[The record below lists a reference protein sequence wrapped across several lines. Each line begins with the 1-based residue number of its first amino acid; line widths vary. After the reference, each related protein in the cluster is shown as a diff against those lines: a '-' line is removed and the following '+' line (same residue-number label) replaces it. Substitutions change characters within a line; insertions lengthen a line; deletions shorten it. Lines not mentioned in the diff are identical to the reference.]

1 MTLTLRRFLVS
12 FFLIVL
18 GGAVYP
24 ALGQGSDVPKEWF
37 LLDPEQNH
45 VQGVSAERA
54 YLELLKGRPST
65 PVTVAIIDSGIDI
78 DHEDLKRIIW
88 TNPKEIAGNGMDDDQ
103 NGYIDDIHGWN
114 FIGGKGGEVIED
126 SYELTRE
133 YIRLKQKFG
142 TVTEDKVPSK
152 QRKEY
157 ESFKKIKDKFIRLQE
172 ENRSEY
178 EYYLKLNKNLE
189 ASMDTLKSVL
199 QTDHLSREAIDSLR
213 STSASVSFA
222 KGFTKMMLRNAGDD
236 ADLEEIHK
244 NLQEAVDHYRVIV
257 EYGYNPDYDSRVLI
271 GDDYSNP
278 RERVYG
284 NNNIKG
290 PDPMH
295 GTHVA
300 GIIAADRS
308 NAIGIKGIA
317 DNVRIMSLRAVPNGD
332 ERDKDIANA
341 IRYAADN
348 GAQIINM
355 SFGKSISPQKE
366 VVDEAVAYAQKKG
379 VLIIHGSGN
388 ERQDNDKEGNYPNR
402 KYLNGKEALGW
413 LEVGATSSG
422 SGKEFVADFSNYG
435 KKTVDV
441 FAPGVDIYSTVP
453 NNGYEPKSG
462 TSMAAPVVTGIAA
475 LVWSYYPGFTA
486 EQIADII
493 KTSSRKFDG
502 LKVKR
507 PGGGES
513 EFNELSVTGGL
524 VNAYAALALAASRQS
539 QSDNRLK
546 K

>member
-12 FFLIVL
+12 CVLIAL
-18 GGAVYP
+18 GVTGYP
-24 ALGQGSDVPKEWF
+24 ALGQSSTAPKEWF

-54 YLELLKGRPST
+54 YIELLKGRPSS
-65 PVTVAIIDSGIDI
+65 PITVAIIDSGIDI
-78 DHEDLKRIIW
+78 DHEDLKRVIW
-88 TNPKEIAGNGMDDDQ
+88 TNPNEIAGNGIDDDK

-126 SYELTRE
+126 TYELTRE
-133 YIRLKQKFG
+133 YVRLNKKFG
-142 TVTEDKVPSK
+142 SLSDNQVPSK

-157 ESFKKIKDKFIRLQE
+157 EAFKKTRDKFTRLKE
-172 ENRSEY
+172 ENQTEY
-178 EYYLKLNKNLE
+178 EYYLRLNKNLE

-199 QTDHLSREAIDSLR
+199 KMDHLTREAIDSFR
-213 STSASVSFA
+213 SSNPSQSFA
-222 KGFTKMMLRNAGDD
+222 KGFAKMLLRNAGDD
-236 ADLEEIHK
+236 ADLEDIHK
-244 NLQEAVDHYRVIV
+244 NLEEAVAHYRVIV
-257 EYGYNPDYDSRVLI
+257 EYGYNPDYDSRLLI

-278 RERVYG
+278 QERVYG
-284 NNNIKG
+284 NNNVKG

-300 GIIAADRS
+300 GIIAADRT
-308 NAIGIKGIA
+308 NTIGIKGIA

-366 VVDEAVAYAQKKG
+366 VVDEAVAYAEQKG

-388 ERQDNDKEGNYPNR
+388 EKQDNDKEGNFPNR
-402 KYLNGKEALGW
+402 KYLNGKEARGW
-413 LEVGATSSG
+413 LEVGATASG
-422 SGKEFVADFSNYG
+422 SGKDLVADFSNYG

-453 NNGYEPKSG
+453 NNGYGDKSG

-475 LVWSYYPGFTA
+475 LVWSYYPDFTA
-486 EQIADII
+486 AQIADII
-493 KTSSRKFDG
+493 KSSGRKFDG
-502 LKVKR
+502 LKVKK

-513 EFNELSVTGGL
+513 EFSELSITGGL
-524 VNAYAALALAASRQS
+524 VNAYAALALAASRQA
-539 QSDNRLK
+539 QTTDRLK